1 MAFEAIKTEKRGHI
15 NLITLNR
22 PDRLNAVSE
31 QLEEELYAAL
41 CAAEVDEDVRVVVLT
56 GAGKAFCAGVDTSR
70 LPSDALMKTTQ
81 QERRGVRGLQ
91 RNVLKLHK
99 MEKPTIA
106 MVNGATVGGGFD
118 LACGCDMRIGSPNS
132 RFMVAFTRVGL
143 TPGWGGAWLLPRI
156 VGYPKAA
163 ELIFTADFC
172 EAAEALRIG
181 LLNKLVPAE
190 SLEQET
196 LAFAE
201 RIAGGPP
208 VGIRLSKIQLQSGQN
223 TTFENELEL
232 AAALETCAAHTFD
245 AKEGAKAF
253 SEKRKPQYKGM

>member
-1 MAFEAIKTEKRGHI
+1 MAYEAIKVEKRGHI
-15 NLITLNR
+15 ALITLNR
-22 PDRLNAVSE
+22 PDRLNAVNE
-31 QLEEELYAAL
+31 QLENELYRAL
-41 CAAEVDEDVRVVVLT
+41 SDAEADDDVRVVVLT

-70 LPSDALMKTTQ
+70 LPSDAPLKTPE

-106 MVNGATVGGGFD
+106 MVNGAAVGGGFD
-118 LACGCDMRIGSPNS
+118 LACGCDLRTGSPKT

-156 VGYPKAA
+156 VGYSKAA

-172 EAAEALRIG
+172 DGEEACRVG
-181 LLNKLVPAE
+181 LLNKLFSFD
-190 SLEQET
+190 SLEKET
-196 LAFAE
+196 LALAE
-201 RIAGGPP
+201 RIADGPP

-223 TTFENELEL
+223 TAFETELEL
-232 AAALETCAAHTFD
+232 AAALETCAAHTLD

-253 SEKRKPQYKGM
+253 SEKRKPEYRGV

>member
-1 MAFEAIKTEKRGHI
+1 MDYQAIKVEQRGHI
-15 NLITLNR
+15 TLITLNR
-22 PDRLNAVSE
+22 PERLNAVSE
-31 QLEEELYAAL
+31 QLEEELYRAL
-41 CAAEVDEDVRVVVLT
+41 SAAEADDEVRVVVLT

-70 LPSDALMKTTQ
+70 LPSDAPMKTPE

-91 RNVLKLHK
+91 RNVLKLHR

-106 MVNGATVGGGFD
+106 MVNGAAVGGGFD
-118 LACGCDMRIGSPNS
+118 LACGCDIRIGSPNT

-163 ELIFTADFC
+163 ELIFAADFC
-172 EAAEALRIG
+172 EAEEALRIG
-181 LLNKLVPAE
+181 LLNKLAPAE
-190 SLEQET
+190 ALEKET
-196 LAFAE
+196 IALAE
-201 RIAGGPP
+201 RIANGPP
-208 VGIRLSKIQLQSGQN
+208 IGIRLSKIQLQRGQN
-223 TTFENELEL
+223 TDFETELEL

-253 SEKRKPQYKGM
+253 SEKRKPEYKGK